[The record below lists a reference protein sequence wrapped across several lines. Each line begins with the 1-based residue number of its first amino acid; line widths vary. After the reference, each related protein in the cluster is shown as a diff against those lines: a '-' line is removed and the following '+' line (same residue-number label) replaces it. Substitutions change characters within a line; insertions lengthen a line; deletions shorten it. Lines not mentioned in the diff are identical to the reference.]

1 MDNFIRRQQIFH
13 FSLFS
18 FHFFLLSLHHNCKT
32 DMNDKDYEA
41 RIRELETQV
50 EVLQEANV
58 KLINRNMQL
67 SQMVDAYYDV
77 RRRIQIM
84 KELVIRHKEL
94 IKHADLRDD
103 DELMAVI
110 ETKLESELNYTDPN
124 FGLKELADLV
134 GTTQTRIVELF
145 RRSTLHKSL
154 DDYLDYLR
162 ILRSMYH
169 LQTQPSWS
177 IAACAQEAGFTVIRS
192 FNRKFQDAIGM
203 TPHEFRLLCE
213 NNKID

>member
-1 MDNFIRRQQIFH
+1 
-13 FSLFS
+13 
-18 FHFFLLSLHHNCKT
+18 
-32 DMNDKDYEA
+32 MNDKDYEA

-124 FGLKELADLV
+124 FGLKELADLI

-162 ILRSMYH
+162 LLRSMFF
-169 LQTQPSWS
+169 LQTESSWS

>member
-1 MDNFIRRQQIFH
+1 
-13 FSLFS
+13 
-18 FHFFLLSLHHNCKT
+18 
-32 DMNDKDYEA
+32 MNDKDYEA
-41 RIRELETQV
+41 RILDLEAQV
-50 EVLQEANV
+50 KVLQ
-58 KLINRNMQL
+58 
-67 SQMVDAYYDV
+67 DAYYDV
-77 RRRIQIM
+77 RRRIEM
-84 KELVIRHKEL
+84 LKDLVIRHKEL
-94 IKHADLRDD
+94 LKEADLRDD

-110 ETKLESELNYTDPN
+110 ETRLEESLCYTNPD
-124 FGLKELADLV
+124 FGLKELADLI

-162 ILRSMYH
+162 LLRSMFF
-169 LQTQPSWS
+169 LQTESSWS

>member
-1 MDNFIRRQQIFH
+1 
-13 FSLFS
+13 
-18 FHFFLLSLHHNCKT
+18 
-32 DMNDKDYEA
+32 MNNKDHEA
-41 RIRELETQV
+41 RIQELEAQV
-50 EVLQEANV
+50 KVLQEANV
-58 KLINRNMQL
+58 NLINRNMQL
-67 SQMVDAYYDV
+67 GQMVDAYYDV
-77 RRRIQIM
+77 RRRIEM
-84 KELVIRHKEL
+84 LKDLVIRHKEL
-94 IKHADLRDD
+94 LKEADLRDD

-110 ETKLESELNYTDPN
+110 ETHLEENLSYTNPD
-124 FGLKELADLV
+124 FGLKELAELV

-154 DDYLDYLR
+154 DDYLNYLR
-162 ILRSMYH
+162 ILRSMFL

-203 TPHEFRLLCE
+203 SPHEFRLLCE